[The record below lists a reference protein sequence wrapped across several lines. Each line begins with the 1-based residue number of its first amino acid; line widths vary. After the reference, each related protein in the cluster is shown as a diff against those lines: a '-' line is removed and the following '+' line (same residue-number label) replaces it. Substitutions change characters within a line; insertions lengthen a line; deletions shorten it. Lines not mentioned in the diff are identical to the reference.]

1 MRETSRGHIE
11 LASNSPWDAPLI
23 DPNYLDTEQD
33 VVDYR
38 NAVRLTKEI
47 VMQEVRQLRPRIALL
62 FARF

>member
-47 VMQEVRQLRPRIALL
+47 VMQEVR
-62 FARF
+62 